1 MTFAQTPLH
10 RALQALTRGRGSRL
24 LGAGLCVA
32 LLSACTLS
40 PDYHRPE
47 LNSSAAQFKHAE
59 GWTQASPSDA
69 IARGAWWEIY
79 GDAGLNALVEEL
91 NRSNQTVAQSEAQY
105 RQAQALVRSSR
116 AALFPSLDLSAS
128 KNRSA
133 QGTGSSSSSLSNNS
147 SGIRNTYNAQLGV
160 SWEIDLWGKLRE
172 TMNANEA
179 SAEAS
184 FADLASIRLSQ
195 QSELVQNYL
204 QLRVIDE
211 QKRLLEA
218 TVAAYERSLRMNEN
232 QYRAGVAGP
241 DAVAQARTQLK
252 STQADLIDLIWQR
265 AQFENA
271 IAVLLGKA
279 PADFALADSKAIP
292 ALPQIPVSL
301 PSQLLERRP
310 DIAAAERNVMAA
322 NANIG
327 VSRAAYFPD
336 LSLSMSGGYS
346 SSSFSNWI
354 ELPNRYW
361 SVGPQLALTLFDAG
375 KRSAEVDRTVAVYD
389 QTVAQYRQTVL
400 DGFKEV
406 ENLLV
411 QLKVYGDEAVVR
423 QEALDA
429 ARESLRLTENQYR
442 AGLIGYL
449 DVVNVQTTA
458 LSNERSVL
466 NLLQGRLVASVQ
478 LVAALGGGW
487 DAEQAFAEQDSKPR
501 AARCTSCR
509 RCWPASRCCSAPWMP
524 CAPAG
529 WLGIWKMQA
538 TPAWAIPLPPPC
550 ARPRARPAGWCCPAT
565 CR

>member
-1 MTFAQTPLH
+1 MNFAHTRLH
-10 RALQALTRGRGSRL
+10 RALMRLTQGRGSRL
-24 LGAGLCVA
+24 VGAGLCVA
-32 LLSACTLS
+32 MLSACTLS
-40 PDYHRPE
+40 PDYHRPA
-47 LNSSAAQFKHAE
+47 LSTPAQFKQAE
-59 GWTQASPSDA
+59 GWTQAKPSDA

-79 GDAGLNALVEEL
+79 GDAQLNTLVEEL
-91 NRSNQTVAQSEAQY
+91 NRSNQTVAQSAAQY

-116 AALFPSLDLSAS
+116 ASLFPSLDLSVG
-128 KNRSA
+128 KTRSA

-147 SGIRNTYNAQLGV
+147 SGIRDTYNTQLGV

-172 TMNANEA
+172 TLNANEA
-179 SAEAS
+179 SAQAS
-184 FADLASIRLSQ
+184 LADLAAIRLSQ

-204 QLRVIDE
+204 QLRVIDA

-218 TVAAYERSLRMNEN
+218 TVAAYERSLKMNEN

-252 STQADLIDLIWQR
+252 STQADLIDLAWQR
-265 AQFENA
+265 AQYENA
-271 IAVLLGKA
+271 IAVLMGKA
-279 PADFALADSKAIP
+279 PADFALAATEAIP
-292 ALPQIPVSL
+292 ALPDIPVAL

-310 DIAAAERNVMAA
+310 DIASAERKVMAA
-322 NANIG
+322 NSNIG

-346 SSSFSNWI
+346 SSSFNNWI

-406 ENLLV
+406 ENYLV

-429 ARESLRLTENQYR
+429 ARESLRLTENQYK

-449 DVVNVQTTA
+449 DVVSVQTTA

-466 NLLQGRLVASVQ
+466 TLLQGRLLASVQ
-478 LVAALGGGW
+478 LIAALGGGW
-487 DAEQAFAEQDSKPR
+487 DEQ
-501 AARCTSCR
+501 
-509 RCWPASRCCSAPWMP
+509 
-524 CAPAG
+524 
-529 WLGIWKMQA
+529 QA
-538 TPAWAIPLPPPC
+538 LADQ
-550 ARPRARPAGWCCPAT
+550 GD
-565 CR
+565 

>member
-1 MTFAQTPLH
+1 MNFAQTPLH
-10 RALQALTRGRGSRL
+10 RALKLLTRGRGSRL
-24 LGAGLCVA
+24 VGAGLCVA

-40 PDYHRPE
+40 PDYHRPT
-47 LNSSAAQFKHAE
+47 LATPTQFKQAE
-59 GWTQASPSDA
+59 GWTQANPSDA

-79 GDAGLNALVEEL
+79 GDTGLNALVEEL
-91 NRSNQTVAQSEAQY
+91 NRNNQTVAQYAAQY

-116 AALFPSLDLSAS
+116 GALFPSLDLSVG
-128 KNRSA
+128 KTRSA

-147 SGIRNTYNAQLGV
+147 SGIRDTYNAQLGV

-172 TMNANEA
+172 TLNADEA
-179 SAEAS
+179 SAQAS
-184 FADLASIRLSQ
+184 LADLAAIRLSL

-218 TVAAYERSLRMNEN
+218 TVAAYARSLRMNEN

-252 STQADLIDLIWQR
+252 STEADLIDLAWQR
-265 AQFENA
+265 AQYENA

-279 PADFALADSKAIP
+279 PADFALADSKRIP
-292 ALPQIPVSL
+292 DLPQIPVSL

-310 DIAAAERNVMAA
+310 DIASAERNVMAA

-327 VSRAAYFPD
+327 VARAAYFPD

-361 SVGPQLALTLFDAG
+361 SVGPSLAITLFDAG
-375 KRSAEVDRTVAVYD
+375 RRSAEVDRTVAVYD

-406 ENLLV
+406 ENYLV

-423 QEALDA
+423 QEALEA

-466 NLLQGRLVASVQ
+466 SLLQGRLVASVQ
-478 LVAALGGGW
+478 LIAALGGGW
-487 DAEQAFAEQDSKPR
+487 DAQQSFAEAEKAQ
-501 AARCTSCR
+501 
-509 RCWPASRCCSAPWMP
+509 
-524 CAPAG
+524 
-529 WLGIWKMQA
+529 
-538 TPAWAIPLPPPC
+538 
-550 ARPRARPAGWCCPAT
+550 
-565 CR
+565 